1 MPKVSIKVL
10 EGWTILDNR
19 STSKIFG
26 IFLLTY
32 LRFSEIVSFTIYYMN
47 IAIIIKNIYIY
58 IYFRYNEITSTRFFN
73 ENTAALPTHI
83 LELSTLGALK
93 VA

>member
-1 MPKVSIKVL
+1 M
-10 EGWTILDNR
+10 D
-19 STSKIFG
+19 
-26 IFLLTY
+26 
-32 LRFSEIVSFTIYYMN
+32 

-73 ENTAALPTHI
+73 ENTAALPTYI